1 MQKNILIGIT
11 SSIAAYKIYELIRLF
26 KKNGHNVKTIITPNA
41 KNFVSPLVL
50 ETLTNERCYLEEF
63 SPRDNTQ
70 HINLC
75 EWADV
80 FLIAPISAN
89 TISKLATG
97 IADNL
102 LSSIFCAYLGSN
114 KPIVFAPAMN
124 DNMWNNKI
132 IQENLSKLKNLNCKI
147 VEPEV
152 GFLACNKEGKGR
164 LADINLI
171 YENTLRLLFQNK
183 KNNSK
188 KITVTIGGTREKID
202 SVRFITNASSGKMG
216 TAIADWAYYLGYE
229 VSAIST
235 IKLNKPYKT
244 TFVDSAKEMLD
255 ELTKQDFDYLIMAA
269 AVSDFK
275 VENSSEFKIT
285 KEEIKDDNFNL
296 KLTKNPDILKTIS
309 QNKKENQKLIGFC
322 LTDKNLLECAKN
334 KLKNKNL
341 DYIVANDVKT
351 ALNTDSNMVTILSK
365 SGKIVDINLSS
376 KKEVAKK
383 ILEVVC
389 D

>member
-26 KKNGHNVKTIITPNA
+26 KKNGYNIKTIITPNA
-41 KNFVSPLVL
+41 KNFISPLVL
-50 ETLTNERCYLEEF
+50 ETLTDERCYLEEF

-89 TISKLATG
+89 TLSKFATG
-97 IADNL
+97 VADNL

-114 KPIVFAPAMN
+114 KPILLAPAMN

-164 LADINLI
+164 LANVNLI
-171 YENTLRLLFQNK
+171 YENTLRLLFQDK

-202 SVRFITNASSGKMG
+202 SVRYITNASSGKMG

-229 VSAIST
+229 VNAIST
-235 IKLNKPYKT
+235 IELNKPYKT
-244 TFVDSAKEMLD
+244 IFVNSAKEMLD
-255 ELTKQDFDYLIMAA
+255 ELAKQDFNYLIMAA

-275 VENSSEFKIT
+275 VENSSEFKIS
-285 KEEIKDDNFNL
+285 KEEIKDDTFNL
-296 KLTKNPDILKTIS
+296 KLTKNPDILKTLS
-309 QNKKENQKLIGFC
+309 KNKKENQKLIGFC

-365 SGKIVDINLSS
+365 SGKIVDINLST
-376 KKEVAKK
+376 KKEIAKK

>member
-26 KKNGHNVKTIITPNA
+26 KKNNFNVKTIITPNA
-41 KNFVSPLVL
+41 KNFISPLVL
-50 ETLTNERCYLEEF
+50 ETLTGEKCYLEEF
-63 SPRDNTQ
+63 LPRDNTQ

-80 FLIAPISAN
+80 FLVAPISAN

-102 LSSIFCAYLGSN
+102 LSSVFCAYLGSK
-114 KPIVFAPAMN
+114 KPILLAPAMN
-124 DNMWNNKI
+124 DNMWNNEI
-132 IQENLSKLKNLNCKI
+132 IQENLSKLKKLNCKI
-147 VEPEV
+147 VEPEI

-164 LADINLI
+164 LANINLI

-183 KNNSK
+183 NNNSK
-188 KITVTIGGTREKID
+188 KITITIGGTREKID
-202 SVRFITNASSGKMG
+202 SVRYITNSSSGKMG

-229 VSAIST
+229 VNAIST
-235 IKLNKPYKT
+235 VEINKPYKT
-244 TFVDSAKEMLD
+244 TFVNSAKEMLD
-255 ELTKQDFDYLIMAA
+255 ELLKQDFDYLIMAA
-269 AVSDFK
+269 AVSDFR
-275 VENSSEFKIT
+275 VENSSEFKIS
-285 KEEIKDDNFNL
+285 KEDIKTDDFSL

-334 KLKNKNL
+334 KLINKNL

-351 ALNTDSNMVTILSK
+351 ALNTDTNMVTILSK

-376 KKEVAKK
+376 KKEIAKK